1 MKAAKISFFEWQPDS
16 RARKACAKSPAE
28 KRWAQDY
35 IFLQCGHDKG
45 YVICTRGVYQ
55 CANCRHQVSVT
66 AGTLYHSTNLA
77 LRKWF

>member
-1 MKAAKISFFEWQPDS
+1 MKAAKISFFGWQKRFVS
-16 RARKACAKSPAE
+16 EEACAKFPAE
-28 KRWAQDY
+28 KRWPQDY

-45 YVICTRGVYQ
+45 YVIRTRGVYQ

-66 AGTLYHSTNLA
+66 AGALFHSTNLA